1 MTCPSSSAVRF
12 ASDAVGR
19 IGRAAS
25 PSWIAAQ
32 RHAAAAALIV
42 LGAA

>member
-1 MTCPSSSAVRF
+1 MTCPSSSAVRS

-19 IGRAAS
+19 IGRAAGVR
-25 PSWIAAQ
+25 WAADQ
-32 RHAAAAALIV
+32 RYAAAAALIA